1 MSLTGRSTVDNVAP
15 DVQPAPAK
23 VSLEAKSP
31 FEMRVHLGEDV
42 PDTDVRS
49 ALKSGDMGF
58 LHSFTTGS
66 AVDGPGIR
74 LVAWTTACMFRCQ
87 YCHNP
92 DTWTL
97 KNGIPV
103 TLERAIEEVQ
113 KYANGL
119 KSMHGG
125 FTLSGGEPLMQD
137 RFAARLFA
145 AVKAMDVHTAI
156 ETNGIYGDRLS
167 DEELGNIDLIILDM
181 KAFHLEQHRL
191 VTGMDNEDVL
201 NFARRLGDLK
211 HAMWLRYVLV
221 PGLTDIPEEIEA
233 LAGFA
238 ATLGVVERVEILP
251 FHQMGRYKW
260 ERLGLEYKLEETEG
274 PTNESVAAAAAI
286 FQRHGLDA
294 E

>member
-1 MSLTGRSTVDNVAP
+1 MEIPSASS
-15 DVQPAPAK
+15 PAPES

-31 FEMRVHLGEDV
+31 FEMRTNLGEAV
-42 PDTDVRS
+42 PDIDVRA
-49 ALKSGDMGF
+49 ALKTGELGF

-97 KNGIPV
+97 RNGIPV
-103 TLERAIEEVQ
+103 PLHAAIDEVR

-119 KSMHGG
+119 RAMKGG

-145 AVKAMDVHTAI
+145 AVKGMGVHTAI
-156 ETNGIYGDRLS
+156 ETNGYYSERLS
-167 DEELGNIDLIILDM
+167 DDELSTIDLVILDM
-181 KAFHLEQHRL
+181 KAIGREQHRR
-191 VTGMDNEDVL
+191 VTGLHNDEVIA
-201 NFARRLGDLK
+201 FCRRLAEIGRP
-211 HAMWLRYVLV
+211 MWLRYVLV
-221 PGLTDIPEEIEA
+221 PGLTDIPEEMGAMAE
-233 LAGFA
+233 FA
-238 ATLGVVERVEILP
+238 ASLGIVERAEILP

-260 ERLGLEYKLEETEG
+260 HRLGIDYALEATQS
-274 PTNESVAAAAAI
+274 PSNEAVSSAVAI
-286 FQRHGLDA
+286 FQAAGLA
-294 E
+294 AV